1 MRPPSKTSRLA
12 ALLLAGALAAPA
24 TTTARAADAA
34 GADRL
39 RDQLEAYLGH
49 PRPGEPSAITVT
61 ALGDDY
67 ELAIDFDRLAA
78 PLRGLGFE
86 MKLGRSLSRLAPR
99 PDGTWVWRSDR
110 FEPISWTYQ
119 GQTGRVAFEGW
130 RAEGDFSPA
139 LSAFTRQTLKAD
151 RVIVEQSVPAADDK
165 PRVDIRKT
173 DEGLEMKVAAT
184 PATGGAGVDVTL
196 EQTTRATIETFG
208 LTEGKA
214 AGVPDME
221 ATLKV
226 GPTRLAASWQ
236 GLRTEALLGLW
247 RHLVAHHDPADFTTG
262 QVAFKTAI
270 RDLGP
275 LFERLNHRFTI
286 DSVEV
291 ETPVGFG
298 SIGRVEATVD
308 AAGATAA
315 GRADVAVTL
324 TGFEMHSLF
333 IPAWANRLI
342 PRDLV
347 LHAEVAGWDA
357 AAALTAFLDRADF
370 AAEKP
375 LDDAGAAAVLA
386 GLLPKGTVTID
397 LAGNRLKS
405 TDWDVSLDGRLVAG
419 SAGVDGEITLRAVGL
434 EAAATAL
441 RDPAAGEAGK
451 TAADQIAL
459 ALAFAETENGRL
471 TWRFAFHGP
480 DVSVN
485 GRSLTSAPGSQAAPK
500 SPAAKDAGPSVG
512 KKGVPAHQEE
522 EDDSEDDSTPAGSSI
537 KGGSTKK

>member
-24 TTTARAADAA
+24 ATTARAADAA

-49 PRPGEPSAITVT
+49 PRPGEPSPITVT
-61 ALGDDY
+61 ALGDEY

-99 PDGTWVWRSDR
+99 PDGTWAWRSDR

-139 LSAFTRQTLKAD
+139 LSAFGRQTLKAD
-151 RVIVEQSVPAADDK
+151 RVIVEQSVPAQNDK

-173 DEGLEMKVAAT
+173 DEGLEMKVAAV
-184 PATGGAGVDVTL
+184 PAAGGAGVDVTL
-196 EQTTRATIETFG
+196 EQTSRATTETFAI
-208 LTEGKA
+208 TEGKA

-226 GPTRLAASWQ
+226 GPTRLDATWR

-247 RHLVAHHDPADFTTG
+247 RHLVEHHEPADFTTG
-262 QVAFKTAI
+262 QVAFKKAI

-275 LFERLNHRFTI
+275 LFERLTHRV
-286 DSVEV
+286 SVEQV
-291 ETPVGFG
+291 ELETPVGFG
-298 SIGRVEATVD
+298 SIGRVDATVD

-315 GRADVAVTL
+315 GTADVAVTL
-324 TGFEMHSLF
+324 TGFEIHSLF

-342 PRDLV
+342 PRDLAV
-347 LHAEVAGWDA
+347 HARVSGWNA
-357 AAALTAFLDRADF
+357 AAALTTFLDRADF

-375 LDDAGAAAVLA
+375 LDDAGSAAVLA
-386 GLLPKGTVTID
+386 GFLPNGTVTVE
-397 LAGNRLKS
+397 LSGNRVKS
-405 TDWDVSLDGRLVAG
+405 TDWDVTLDGRLVA
-419 SAGVDGEITLRAVGL
+419 SASGAEGEITLRAAGL

-471 TWRFAFHGP
+471 VWRFAFKGP
-480 DVSVN
+480 EVSVN
-485 GRSLTSAPGSQAAPK
+485 GRSLTSGGEASPK
-500 SPAAKDAGPSVG
+500 SPAPKAAGPSAG
-512 KKGVPAHQEE
+512 KKGVPAQQ
-522 EDDSEDDSTPAGSSI
+522 EDDDEDEPSPAGSSM